1 MTHADYGFVVEDEGN
16 GVQKVTAEEIAL
28 EEEKLKR
35 DSAEDVRRQLE
46 QQHVAELEEKAV
58 QVGRGLNIWSVWL
71 TPAALQRFERVADNA
86 LGEAEHTTESVISD
100 GAVGVEDLQED
111 YAALSWRYILWPVHG
126 YVALTSDIR
135 ERILPLSICISII
148 RLKDDPREFY
158 QREEPTSFDF
168 ITAHP
173 PHGNGTSF
181 GPSPLRGSV
190 QCANDTVASRIASGT
205 IITRSSSE
213 NLRPVKYRIRRI
225 TPSSCR

>member
-111 YAALSWRYILWPVHG
+111 VRALRQ
-126 YVALTSDIR
+126 
-135 ERILPLSICISII
+135 RIDSHH
-148 RLKDDPREFY
+148 RGVK
-158 QREEPTSFDF
+158 
-168 ITAHP
+168 
-173 PHGNGTSF
+173 
-181 GPSPLRGSV
+181 LR
-190 QCANDTVASRIASGT
+190 
-205 IITRSSSE
+205 
-213 NLRPVKYRIRRI
+213 
-225 TPSSCR
+225 